1 MEPVIYAGI
10 GVLILLIIAGG
21 AFLLAPSRR
30 LKFFNVLA
38 SLFCCEESTA

>member
-30 LKFFNVLA
+30 RRRTLEIGRAHV
-38 SLFCCEESTA
+38 